1 MHKPEVQQALRQAD
15 KRETKKEREKEKKK
29 IKMKNAQAQ
38 AQHDRDSARTEGQ
51 SAAATASAAPV
62 TPATGPRRPCGEGGR
77 VTQITGS
84 G

>member
-1 MHKPEVQQALRQAD
+1 
-15 KRETKKEREKEKKK
+15 
-29 IKMKNAQAQ
+29 MKNAQAQ